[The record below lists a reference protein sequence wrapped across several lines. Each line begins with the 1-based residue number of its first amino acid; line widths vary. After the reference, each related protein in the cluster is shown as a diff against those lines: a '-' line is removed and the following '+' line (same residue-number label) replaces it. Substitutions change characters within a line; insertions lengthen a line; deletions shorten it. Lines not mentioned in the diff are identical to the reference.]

1 MFLVFLYIVRFSGN
15 MFIINKEVTFNEED
29 GYLENP
35 SLNVSVLMAAPA
47 RRLLLVLITERG
59 SPVERD
65 YLFRTVWDE
74 HGLRSSHSNLNQYI
88 SILRKTLVQA
98 GLPDD
103 AIITIPKIG
112 FMFNPVID
120 VKTYVSFA
128 GKKNSRIKSLFN
140 DFFNSH
146 LYYPIY
152 ILFVISL
159 GFATYLIYFSDTIT
173 ASAPLIKIS
182 GYPPECNV
190 YMLSG
195 NPSIKAPPIEFVA
208 KSCNKN
214 QDVFIFNHAGKK
226 EDKLIVSCEKEKP
239 DYFTHCHNRVD
250 VAG

>member
-1 MFLVFLYIVRFSGN
+1 
-15 MFIINKEVTFNEED
+15 MFILNKEVTFNEED

-35 SLNVSVLMAAPA
+35 SLDVSVLMAASA

-112 FMFNPVID
+112 FMFNPGID
-120 VKTYVSFA
+120 VRTQVSLPRTE
-128 GKKNSRIKSLFN
+128 SRRIKSLFN
-140 DFFNSH
+140 KFFYSN

-152 ILFVISL
+152 ILCITSL
-159 GFATYLIYFSDTIT
+159 AFGTCLIYFSNTIT
-173 ASAPLIKIS
+173 ASVPLIKVT

-190 YMLSG
+190 FMLSG
-195 NPSIKAPPIEFVA
+195 SPFTKVPPIEFVA
-208 KSCNKN
+208 NSCNEN

-226 EDKLIVSCEKEKP
+226 EDKLIVSCEKGKP
-239 DYFTHCHNRVD
+239 EYFTHCHNRVD